1 MGTRKKKATN
11 LRCDERSASF
21 QSSTAISTSTIVMRC
36 AMACSVNPAPVSR
49 SWSAT
54 MPICSLACSF
64 GQLYSAYGEIIEGFT
79 LAEKRRML
87 HDTAGQLYGVLQP

>member
-1 MGTRKKKATN
+1 MECIFGVRWTTAQVSPWI
-11 LRCDERSASF
+11 LYAIEMFGPDRCMFASL
-21 QSSTAISTSTIVMRC
+21 
-36 AMACSVNPAPVSR
+36 
-49 SWSAT
+49 

-87 HDTAGQLYGVLQP
+87 HDTAAQLYGVLQP